1 MDFIFTFA
9 LVSLVVLIA
18 CLIAYAHN
26 TNSIIRIQEKQI
38 ARLRTENFRLQA
50 ALSNR
55 RNGTARVQVVE
66 IHDNRIDEQNI
77 PEFGNI

>member
-9 LVSLVVLIA
+9 VVSLVVLIA

-38 ARLRTENFRLQA
+38 AKLRTDNMRLQA
-50 ALSNR
+50 ALHR
-55 RNGTARVQVVE
+55 AQRTKVTQVVE
-66 IHDNRIDEQNI
+66 IHDSRIDPDNI
-77 PEFGNI
+77 PEFNNI